1 VLTLVCRMKALYPRA
16 TVSHHNVALGSR
28 WLDLDVGGG
37 LVDDMEKYA
46 LSNIPLRWMVREI
59 LEAGSHIR
67 FDEATVAMWNIP
79 IALIEETPVVRE
91 VSDSTLHEDEPSLGK
106 GASDVYHAVSETEL
120 NSTASTST
128 SLRRNASVPRPSSP
142 TESSL
147 DAEDAV
153 QKMGNSFKKNPLWWI
168 LEIIPT
174 YYEWQNE
181 TGKWV
186 GNWR

>member
-1 VLTLVCRMKALYPRA
+1 
-16 TVSHHNVALGSR
+16 
-28 WLDLDVGGG
+28 
-37 LVDDMEKYA
+37 
-46 LSNIPLRWMVREI
+46 MVREI

-67 FDEATVAMWNIP
+67 FDEAAVAMWNIP

-91 VSDSTLHEDEPSLGK
+91 VSDSTLHEDEPSQGK
-106 GASDVYHAVSETEL
+106 GASDKYHAVSETEA

-128 SLRRNASVPRPSSP
+128 SPGTTLRRNASAFAPGPPSP

-147 DAEDAV
+147 EEEDAV
-153 QKMGNSFKKNPLWWI
+153 QMMGNAFKSNPLWWI

-181 TGKWV
+181 HGKWV
-186 GNWR
+186 GKWR